1 VRVLVTN
8 DDGIDSAGL
17 HLLAR
22 VAVEAGCE
30 VLVAAPDAE
39 YSGSSAALSALGE
52 GGRLVVHERT
62 LPGVDAPRAIAV
74 EASPAF
80 IVFAGVHGAFGPRP
94 DLVLSGIN
102 RGPNTGTLVLHSGT
116 VGAALTGT
124 AHGIPGLAVSLAGA
138 APSRWD
144 TAEQVARWA
153 LRRLLEDPPGAA
165 VLNVN
170 VPDVAP
176 DRLRGLRP
184 ARMSSVG
191 AVQAEVGEV
200 GEGFVALTFSEG
212 GEDPA
217 PDSDVALLRAG
228 WATVTALRAPCEAAD
243 VDLTGLDGAGG
254 RPAAGSDLP
263 APG

>member
-8 DDGIDSAGL
+8 DDGIDSPGL

-22 VAVEAGCE
+22 AAVEAGCE
-30 VLVAAPDAE
+30 VLVAAPAAE
-39 YSGSSAALSALGE
+39 YSGSSAALSAVGDD
-52 GGRLVVHERT
+52 GRLVVHEHT
-62 LPGVDAPRAIAV
+62 LPDVGARRAIAV

-80 IVFAGVHGAFGPRP
+80 IVFAGLHRAFGPRP

-116 VGAALTGT
+116 VGAALTGA
-124 AHGIPGLAVSLAGA
+124 AHGVPGLAVSLAGA

-144 TAEQVARWA
+144 TAEQVARQA
-153 LRRLLEDPPGAA
+153 LRWLLQHSPGPV

-170 VPDVAP
+170 APDVAP

-184 ARMSSVG
+184 ARLSSVG

-200 GEGFVALTFSEG
+200 DEGFVTLTFSEVDA
-212 GEDPA
+212 DPD
-217 PDSDVALLRAG
+217 PDSDVARLREG
-228 WATVTALRAPCEAAD
+228 WATVTALRGPCEAAD
-243 VDLTGLDGAGG
+243 VDLTGLDGT
-254 RPAAGSDLP
+254 
-263 APG
+263 